1 MPSSI
6 DYLEYIRELLREVN
20 GISYKKM
27 MGEYMLYKDGIIF
40 GGVYDNRF
48 LIKKT
53 KSLENSGLKEEIPY
67 PSAKPMFLVDSEDPE
82 EIKDIVCR
90 VVSYLKIK

>member
-1 MPSSI
+1 MASSK
-6 DYLEYIRELLREVN
+6 DYLEYVLELLREVR

-48 LIKKT
+48 LIKNG
-53 KSLENSGLKEEIPY
+53 KSLSEKRLKEQIPY
-67 PSAKPMFLVDSEDPE
+67 HGAKPMLLVDSEDPE
-82 EIKDIVCR
+82 EIKELVMALLNDLR
-90 VVSYLKIK
+90 

>member
-67 PSAKPMFLVDSEDPE
+67 PSAKPMFLVD
-82 EIKDIVCR
+82 
-90 VVSYLKIK
+90 L